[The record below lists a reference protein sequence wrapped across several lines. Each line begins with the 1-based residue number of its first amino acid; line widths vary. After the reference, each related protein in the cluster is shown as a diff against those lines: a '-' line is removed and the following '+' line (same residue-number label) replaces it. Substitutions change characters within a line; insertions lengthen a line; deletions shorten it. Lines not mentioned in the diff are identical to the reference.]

1 MSIVA
6 SILNGFI
13 IIYPF
18 MQGISTAII
27 LVRVEMG
34 LSYDVDNKTSKTTL
48 RFAASERSK
57 DDLNLLS
64 D

>member
-1 MSIVA
+1 MV
-6 SILNGFI
+6 F
-13 IIYPF
+13 IIYPI
-18 MQGISTAII
+18 MQGISTAIV